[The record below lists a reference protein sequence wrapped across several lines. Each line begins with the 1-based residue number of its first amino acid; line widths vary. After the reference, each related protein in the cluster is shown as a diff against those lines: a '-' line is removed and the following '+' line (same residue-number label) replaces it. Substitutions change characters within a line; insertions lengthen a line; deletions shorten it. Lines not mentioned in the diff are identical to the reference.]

1 MVGGGEGAF
10 IGAIHRMAA
19 RLDDRYELVAGAL
32 SSDPARARRS
42 ALDLGIAPDRAYGSF
57 AEMAR
62 QEKRRPDQID
72 VVAIVTPNN
81 AHVAPA
87 KAFLAAGIHVICDK
101 PLATSLKEALGLAEV
116 VERSGLVFGL
126 THNYTGH
133 PMVRQA
139 REMVAA
145 KELGRLRIIQVE
157 YPQDWLTTPL
167 ERTGNKQAG
176 WRTDPKRSGRAGSLG
191 DIGTHAYNLA
201 RFVSGLACEAVAAD
215 LSTFVPGRR
224 VDDNVQLLMR
234 FAGGARGMLWAS
246 QVAVGNENNL
256 KLRVYGEKAGL
267 EWRQEDPNY
276 LWFTPYGETPRR
288 ISRAGAGASPSV
300 RSAAR
305 VPAGHSRGIYRGLR
319 PALYR
324 SRRADLRPAGAPP
337 PRSRRAAGARHRR
350 GGGGDALRRGRPRLG
365 QAQRGLGKNRR
376 LGPLAKRPGGM
387 ICNCELIATGPA
399 RMYVCL
405 CNRITMT
412 SEIRRHARARRRL
425 HAGGESIAPGAWRRV
440 AANASRMLRSILQE
454 AQAGL
459 KQPKRPST
467 SPTLTLWIAPAA

>member
-1 MVGGGEGAF
+1 MTLRFKGTTKARRRLRLGMVGGGEGAF
-10 IGAIHRMAA
+10 IGAVHRMAA

-32 SSDPARARRS
+32 SSDPARGRRS

-62 QEKRRPDQID
+62 QEKRRPDRID

-81 AHVAPA
+81 AHIAPA

-145 KELGRLRIIQVE
+145 KELGRLRVIQVE
-157 YPQDWLTTPL
+157 YPQDWLTTSL
-167 ERTGNKQAG
+167 EKTGHKQAS

-288 ISRAGAGASPSV
+288 ISRAGAGSSSSV

-305 VPAGHSRGIYRGLR
+305 VPAGHSEGYIEGFAQLYTDLAEQITARLERRRPDPAARLVPGIAEGVEGMRFVEAVL
-319 PALYR
+319 A
-324 SRRADLRPAGAPP
+324 S
-337 PRSRRAAGARHRR
+337 
-350 GGGGDALRRGRPRLG
+350 
-365 QAQRGLGKNRR
+365 
-376 LGPLAKRPGGM
+376 AKRNGVWVR
-387 ICNCELIATGPA
+387 IAG
-399 RMYVCL
+399 
-405 CNRITMT
+405 
-412 SEIRRHARARRRL
+412 
-425 HAGGESIAPGAWRRV
+425 
-440 AANASRMLRSILQE
+440 
-454 AQAGL
+454 
-459 KQPKRPST
+459 
-467 SPTLTLWIAPAA
+467 

>member
-1 MVGGGEGAF
+1 MTLVNFKGPTKARRRLRLGMVGGGEGGF

-19 RLDDRYELVAGAL
+19 RLDDRYEFVAGAL
-32 SSDPARARRS
+32 SSDPDRARPS

-62 QEKRRPDQID
+62 QEKRQADKID

-101 PLATSLKEALGLAEV
+101 PLATTLKEALSLAAA

-145 KELGRLRIIQVE
+145 KQLGRLRIIQVE

-167 ERTGNKQAG
+167 ERKGNKQAA

-201 RFVSGLACEAVAAD
+201 RFVSGLDCEAVAAD

-224 VDDNVQLLMR
+224 VDDNVQMLMR
-234 FAGGARGMLWAS
+234 FAGGVRGMLWAS

-276 LWFTPYGETPRR
+276 LWFTRYGETPRR
-288 ISRAGAGASPSV
+288 ISRAGAGAS
-300 RSAAR
+300 RAAAYAAR
-305 VPAGHSRGIYRGLR
+305 FPAGLPEGYIEAFAQLYTDLAEQISARLERRRCDPAARLVPGIAEGVEGMRFVEA
-319 PALYR
+319 ALA
-324 SRRADLRPAGAPP
+324 S
-337 PRSRRAAGARHRR
+337 
-350 GGGGDALRRGRPRLG
+350 
-365 QAQRGLGKNRR
+365 
-376 LGPLAKRPGGM
+376 
-387 ICNCELIATGPA
+387 
-399 RMYVCL
+399 
-405 CNRITMT
+405 
-412 SEIRRHARARRRL
+412 ARRNAAWVKI
-425 HAGGESIAPGAWRRV
+425 AG
-440 AANASRMLRSILQE
+440 
-454 AQAGL
+454 
-459 KQPKRPST
+459 
-467 SPTLTLWIAPAA
+467 

>member
-1 MVGGGEGAF
+1 MTLVNFKATTKARRRLRLGMVGGGEGAF

-19 RLDDRYELVAGAL
+19 RLDDRYEFVAGAL
-32 SSDPARARRS
+32 SSDPARARRG

-62 QEKRRPDQID
+62 QEKRRADKID

-101 PLATSLKEALGLAEV
+101 PLATSLKEALALAEA
-116 VERSGLVFGL
+116 VEQSGLIFGL

-145 KELGRLRIIQVE
+145 KQLGRLRVVQIE
-157 YPQDWLTTPL
+157 YPQDWLATPL
-167 ERTGNKQAG
+167 ERTGNKQAA
-176 WRTDPKRSGRAGSLG
+176 WRTDPKRSGRAGCLG

-201 RFVSGLACEAVAAD
+201 RFVSGLRCEAVAGD

-224 VDDNVQLLMR
+224 VDDDVQVLMR

-267 EWRQEDPNY
+267 DWRQEDPNY

-288 ISRAGAGASPSV
+288 VSRAGAGASPAAAH
-300 RSAAR
+300 AAR
-305 VPAGHSRGIYRGLR
+305 FPAGLPEGYIEAFAQLYIDLAEQISARLERRRPDPAARLVPGIAEGVEGMRFVEAVL
-319 PALYR
+319 A
-324 SRRADLRPAGAPP
+324 S
-337 PRSRRAAGARHRR
+337 
-350 GGGGDALRRGRPRLG
+350 
-365 QAQRGLGKNRR
+365 
-376 LGPLAKRPGGM
+376 AKR
-387 ICNCELIATGPA
+387 NAAWVKIAG
-399 RMYVCL
+399 
-405 CNRITMT
+405 
-412 SEIRRHARARRRL
+412 
-425 HAGGESIAPGAWRRV
+425 
-440 AANASRMLRSILQE
+440 
-454 AQAGL
+454 
-459 KQPKRPST
+459 
-467 SPTLTLWIAPAA
+467 

>member
-1 MVGGGEGAF
+1 MTLIAFKGTTKARRRLRLGMVGGGEGAF

-32 SSDPARARRS
+32 SSDPVRARRS

-62 QEKRRPDQID
+62 QEKRRPDKID

-101 PLATSLKEALGLAEV
+101 PLATNLKEALALAEA

-145 KELGRLRIIQVE
+145 KQLGRLRIIQVE

-167 ERTGNKQAG
+167 EKTGNKQAA

-191 DIGTHAYNLA
+191 DIGTHAYNLV
-201 RFVSGLACEAVAAD
+201 RFVSGLRCEAVAGD

-224 VDDNVQLLMR
+224 VDDNVQVLMR

-256 KLRVYGEKAGL
+256 KLRIYGEKAGL

-288 ISRAGAGASPSV
+288 ISRAGAGASPAAAH
-300 RSAAR
+300 AAR
-305 VPAGHSRGIYRGLR
+305 FPAGLPEGYIE
-319 PALYR
+319 AFAQLYT
-324 SRRADLRPAGAPP
+324 DLAEQI
-337 PRSRRAAGARHRR
+337 GARLERR
-350 GGGGDALRRGRPRLG
+350 RPHPAARLVPG
-365 QAQRGLGKNRR
+365 IAEGVEGMRFVEAVLAS
-376 LGPLAKRPGGM
+376 AKR
-387 ICNCELIATGPA
+387 NSAWVKIAG
-399 RMYVCL
+399 
-405 CNRITMT
+405 
-412 SEIRRHARARRRL
+412 
-425 HAGGESIAPGAWRRV
+425 
-440 AANASRMLRSILQE
+440 
-454 AQAGL
+454 
-459 KQPKRPST
+459 
-467 SPTLTLWIAPAA
+467 